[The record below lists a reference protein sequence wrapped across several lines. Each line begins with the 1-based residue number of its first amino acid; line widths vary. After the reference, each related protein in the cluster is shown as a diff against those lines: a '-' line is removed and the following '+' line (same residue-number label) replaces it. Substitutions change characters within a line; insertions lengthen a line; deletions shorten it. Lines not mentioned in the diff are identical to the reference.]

1 MKSATSKHQKV
12 IFLDNDILKYAEHFT
27 SITPVTKKSTDEV
40 YEFRKYLF
48 IERWGICNADK
59 TKKILDC
66 KYITVEI
73 LVDSQLLV
81 GNNADLS
88 WDVFSLDGKLLMT
101 TPPMSLGEVTSYLA
115 KMHLS

>member
-1 MKSATSKHQKV
+1 MKSATSKHPKV

-27 SITPVTKKSTDEV
+27 SITSITKKSTNEV

-59 TKKILDC
+59 TKKVLDS

-73 LVDSQLLV
+73 LVVSQLLV

-88 WDVFSLDGKLLMT
+88 WDVFSLEGKFLMT
-101 TPPMSLGEVTSYLA
+101 TPPMSLDEVTSYLA
-115 KMHLS
+115 RMYLS